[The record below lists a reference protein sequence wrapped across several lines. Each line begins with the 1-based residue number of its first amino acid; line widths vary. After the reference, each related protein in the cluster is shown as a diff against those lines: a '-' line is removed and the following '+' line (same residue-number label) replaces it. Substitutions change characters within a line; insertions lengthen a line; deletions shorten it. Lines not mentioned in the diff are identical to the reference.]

1 MIPDNVL
8 VLLFLLEETS
18 PCTLSYSSPHRLIKG
33 VLSRLFRFLIVL
45 HYSCSSTG
53 DRFAC
58 GKLILKLDKVSIF
71 FLLSKTMI
79 RLMSI
84 MSLLRILLLSLRISF
99 NFSKASY
106 LRYLYTA
113 EIHLSPGLSSPRCR
127 NGVLLSLAKRS
138 YLCDW

>member
-33 VLSRLFRFLIVL
+33 VLSRLFIVL

-84 MSLLRILLLSLRISF
+84 MSLLRIVLLNLRISF

-113 EIHLSPGLSSPRCR
+113 EIHLSPRLSCPRCR